1 MPAVR
6 LEIHP
11 VNPQRRFLERA
22 VEILRNDGVIIYP
35 TDTVYGLG
43 CNVHSRKAIERIHR
57 IKKLKPGK
65 PLSFV
70 CADLSHLSEY
80 ATVSKPTFRLL
91 KHYLPGPYTFILE
104 ASREVPKLLLSRQK
118 TVGIRVPDC
127 KCSRELVKLCDAPI
141 VSSSV
146 DDRTEGLAGGQ
157 RRMLTDPDE
166 IEAQYGNDVD
176 LILDMGPLG
185 GEASTVVSLI
195 GDEPTL
201 LRAGKGKSYW
211 SDSGGW
217 IENGTGEISLRALA

>member
-6 LEIHP
+6 LELHP

-22 VEILRNDGVIIYP
+22 IQVLQNDGVIIYP

-43 CNVHSRKAIERIHR
+43 CDVRSKKAIERIMR
-57 IKKLKPGK
+57 IKRLKPGK

-80 ATVSKPTFRLL
+80 AVVGKPTYRLL

-104 ASREVPKLLLSRQK
+104 ASREVPKLLLSKQK

-127 KCSRELVKLCDAPI
+127 KASRELVKLLDSPI
-141 VSSSV
+141 VSTSV
-146 DDRTEGLAGGQ
+146 DDRTDGLMDGK
-157 RRMLTDPDE
+157 RPMLTSPDE

-176 LILDMGPLG
+176 LILDMGVVG
-185 GEASTVVSLI
+185 REASTVVSLV

-217 IENGTGEISLRALA
+217 VENGYNGDSARTLA

>member
-22 VEILRNDGVIIYP
+22 VNVLQNDGVIIYP

-43 CNVHSRKAIERIHR
+43 CDVRSKKAIEKICR
-57 IKKLKPGK
+57 IKNLKPGK

-80 ATVSKPTFRLL
+80 AVVSKPTYRLL

-104 ASREVPKLLLSRQK
+104 ASREVPKLLLSKQK

-127 KCSRELVKLCDAPI
+127 KAAKELVKMLDSPI
-141 VSSSV
+141 VSTSV
-146 DDRTEGLAGGQ
+146 DDRTDGLLDGQ
-157 RRMLTDPDE
+157 RPMLCHPDE
-166 IEAQYGNDVD
+166 IEAQYGHEVD
-176 LILDMGPLG
+176 LILDMGVLG
-185 GEASTVVSLI
+185 GQASTVVSLT

-211 SDSGGW
+211 SNSGGW
-217 IENGTGEISLRALA
+217 VEGTGAEDALRPLA